1 MPLLDMVGVD
11 SCQRSFC
18 IAFAFLSGES
28 EEDYSW
34 ALHHLKSLYH
44 HELPSVVLT
53 DRCLAAINATA
64 TWFPSSKA
72 LLCLWHVNKAILQ
85 YCQPDFVLKS
95 GDTSGRVED
104 EKWDEFY
111 GFWHTIV
118 DSPTEEIFRERLA
131 KFELKYAK
139 RYPRAV
145 RAEGIHSLIKSY
157 IKTSTFDLFDS
168 WQAMRHAVT
177 NQLKELNHI
186 RASQQIRTPLD
197 ISGGMFEAVQGWVS
211 HQALRKVQ
219 EQRKLALA
227 SPQAPCSQSF
237 TSSHGLPCSHTL
249 KRLEEEQR
257 SLLLDHFH
265 PHWNLKRGADR
276 PRPILEPRRAPQQG
290 IIRARGQPATS
301 TKREPSGFEISQP
314 GKKAPSTCSR
324 CHAVGHARSS
334 RACPLRFQDLLI
346 QEAPASK
353 SITQPDVTPVA
364 VPSLAD
370 PIEAISVSQG
380 PSLVEGMPVLECIA
394 EATARSPATAHT
406 PLAQSSHTV
415 QVSLTAPQHSVV
427 LDCPVGT
434 VPSPS
439 GEECLNHEP
448 SDSRNLPSQP
458 LLRHDSPEA
467 IYGRYVAARSAWY
480 AAQPAGSIKT
490 NQQYRRAMGLPL
502 RYDKQSYEWCL
513 DYKQMSKRCIT
524 STGSREWTKEEMM
537 AYLDW
542 SKAEDER
549 IEAQVAEEMGDNPL
563 ANRRRGVKEI
573 WERIEADSREQEAL
587 HLASRRTEDCIIVGS
602 HGC

>member
-1 MPLLDMVGVD
+1 
-11 SCQRSFC
+11 
-18 IAFAFLSGES
+18 
-28 EEDYSW
+28 
-34 ALHHLKSLYH
+34 
-44 HELPSVVLT
+44 LPS
-53 DRCLAAINATA
+53 
-64 TWFPSSKA
+64 
-72 LLCLWHVNKAILQ
+72 
-85 YCQPDFVLKS
+85 
-95 GDTSGRVED
+95 
-104 EKWDEFY
+104 
-111 GFWHTIV
+111 
-118 DSPTEEIFRERLA
+118 
-131 KFELKYAK
+131 
-139 RYPRAV
+139 

-353 SITQPDVTPVA
+353 SIPQPDVTPVA

-427 LDCPVGT
+427 PDCPVGT
-434 VPSPS
+434 VPGPS

-524 STGSREWTKEEMM
+524 LTGSREWTKEEMV

-549 IEAQVAEEMGDNPL
+549 IEAQVVKEIGKNPL
-563 ANRRRGVKEI
+563 ANKRRGMTEI
-573 WERIEADSREQEAL
+573 WRKAEMDSIEQETLYA
-587 HLASRRTEDCIIVGS
+587 AEDKAELCIVVKR
-602 HGC
+602 